1 VLGAAYALGYLAL
14 IDADRG
20 LLDDAQEHARA
31 ALAAGDDPG
40 FSEHFVLTF
49 AYLGQAEA
57 LKRRGQVADFEA
69 AAARAVE
76 LSRRG
81 AGMLETV
88 AALLALAEA
97 RHSSGDPQAA
107 RELLEEAA
115 VIVERCSDPG
125 IAGGLVE
132 DARRRLGRARRSR
145 APELRDELSD
155 RELAV
160 LRLLPSGLSQ
170 REIGSELF
178 VSLNTIKTH
187 LRNIYRKLGV
197 EGREDAVERARELH
211 LI

>member
-1 VLGAAYALGYLAL
+1 L
-14 IDADRG
+14 IDACRDQ
-20 LLDDAQEHARA
+20 LDQAQESAGA
-31 ALAAGDDPG
+31 ALAEGDDPG
-40 FSEHFVLTF
+40 FCEHFVLTV
-49 AYLGQAEA
+49 AHLGQAEA
-57 LKRRGQVADFEA
+57 LKRRGQLAECEA

-81 AGMLETV
+81 AGLLETA

-97 RHSSGDPQAA
+97 THSNGQPEAA

-115 VIVERCSDPG
+115 GLVERCSD
-125 IAGGLVE
+125 AGVARELVE
-132 DARRRLGRARRSR
+132 DTRRRLGRAKRSR

-170 REIGSELF
+170 REIGGELF

-197 EGREDAVERARELH
+197 EGRDEAVERARELG
-211 LI
+211 LV